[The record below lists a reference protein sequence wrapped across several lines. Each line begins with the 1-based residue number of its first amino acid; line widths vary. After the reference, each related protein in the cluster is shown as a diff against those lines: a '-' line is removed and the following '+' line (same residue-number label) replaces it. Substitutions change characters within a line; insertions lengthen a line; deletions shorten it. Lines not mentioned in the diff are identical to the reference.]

1 MTLKEIIVAYRTEH
15 HLSQRQFALRCGLSN
30 GYISMI
36 EREENPKTGQ
46 PITPT
51 LQKLKQLADGMGMT
65 LSELF
70 KTADDMPVALMA
82 ESEPEPAPAPE
93 THASNLLPFPEMPL
107 VPIIGRVACGQPITA
122 EENVEGYTG
131 LPADWHA
138 DFILICQGSSMEPK
152 IMDGDAVAIR
162 KVEEVHNGQIAAVRI
177 GDEATLK
184 KVYRYSDR
192 LELRP
197 INTDFEPIILWRE
210 DMNSAAIEGRAVG
223 LCRGI

>member
-15 HLSQRQFALRCGLSN
+15 NLSQRQFALRCGLSN

-51 LQKLKQLADGMGMT
+51 LQKLKQLADGMGITM
-65 LSELF
+65 SELF
-70 KTADDMPVALMA
+70 QIADDMPVNLMQ
-82 ESEPEPAPAPE
+82 EPETEPAPE
-93 THASNLLPFPEMPL
+93 THASNLLPFPPMSIT
-107 VPIIGRVACGQPITA
+107 PIVGRVACGQPITA
-122 EENVEGYTG
+122 EENVEGYTA
-131 LPADWHA
+131 LPSDWHA
-138 DFILICQGSSMEPK
+138 DFILICQGASMEPK
-152 IMDGDAVAIR
+152 IMDGDAVAIK
-162 KVEEVHNGQIAAVRI
+162 KVEEVYNGQIAAVRI

-184 KVYRYSDR
+184 KVYRYADR

-210 DMNSAAIEGRAVG
+210 EMNNAAIEGRAVG
-223 LCRGI
+223 LCRRI

>member
-1 MTLKEIIVAYRTEH
+1 MIPVSTFAERLRTLLDEKK
-15 HLSQRQFALRCGLSN
+15 LSQADLSRKCGLS
-30 GYISMI
+30 
-36 EREENPKTGQ
+36 R
-46 PITPT
+46 
-51 LQKLKQLADGMGMT
+51 AT
-65 LSELF
+65 LSRYLQGQFEAKQDSIYKIARATGVSEAWLMG
-70 KTADDMPVALMA
+70 AEVPMDYVPPVLA
-82 ESEPEPAPAPE
+82 PEPPSAPE

-131 LPADWHA
+131 LPSEWHA

-210 DMNSAAIEGRAVG
+210 DMNNAAIEGRAVG

>member
-1 MTLKEIIVAYRTEH
+1 MSKIADRLLQSITEKGYSYGE
-15 HLSQRQFALRCGLSN
+15 LARITGFPKSAIQRYA
-30 GYISMI
+30 
-36 EREENPKTGQ
+36 TGQ
-46 PITPT
+46 TPKIPVDR
-51 LQKLKQLADGMGMT
+51 LERLADVLGVSAAYLMGWEEQT
-65 LSELF
+65 QPE
-70 KTADDMPVALMA
+70 A
-82 ESEPEPAPAPE
+82 EPE

-131 LPADWHA
+131 LPSEWHA

-152 IMDGDAVAIR
+152 IMDGDAVAIQ

-210 DMNSAAIEGRAVG
+210 DMNNAAIEGRAVG

>member
-1 MTLKEIIVAYRTEH
+1 MTLKEIIVAYRLEH

-36 EREENPKTGQ
+36 EKESNPKTGQ

-51 LQKLKQLADGMGMT
+51 LQKLKQLADGLDMS
-65 LSELF
+65 LSDLF
-70 KTADDMPVALMA
+70 QVADDMPVDLMP
-82 ESEPEPAPAPE
+82 EPPSEPE
-93 THASNLLPFPEMPL
+93 HATNLLPFPPTS
-107 VPIIGRVACGQPITA
+107 VAPIIGHVACGQPITA
-122 EENVEGYTG
+122 EENVEGYTS
-131 LPADWHA
+131 LPSEWGA
-138 DFILICQGSSMEPK
+138 DFVLICEGRSMEPK

-162 KVEEVHNGQIAAVRI
+162 KVEEVYNGQIAAVRI

-184 KVYRYSDR
+184 KVYRYPDR

-210 DMNSAAIEGRAVG
+210 DMNTAAIEGRAVG

>member
-1 MTLKEIIVAYRTEH
+1 MSKIADRLLQSITEKGYSYGE
-15 HLSQRQFALRCGLSN
+15 LARITGFPKSAIQRYA
-30 GYISMI
+30 
-36 EREENPKTGQ
+36 TGQ
-46 PITPT
+46 TPKIPVDR
-51 LQKLKQLADGMGMT
+51 LERLADVLGVSAAYLMGWEEQT
-65 LSELF
+65 QPE
-70 KTADDMPVALMA
+70 A
-82 ESEPEPAPAPE
+82 EPE

-131 LPADWHA
+131 LPAEWHA

-210 DMNSAAIEGRAVG
+210 DMNNAAIEGRAVG